1 MNIELVSEENGVR
14 RYAVMLNNTVDMI
27 AGQMDIKLP
36 AGMSV
41 RDVTVGERAESHSL
55 ETMEHGFDTL
65 RVVLYSMENA
75 SIDGNSGAVVYVD
88 VEGKGTLKAEN
99 VIFTDTYFNSHE
111 MNGSE
116 TTGVNS
122 LLDGAKNM
130 GTRIY
135 NAAGVMFNKLQNGI
149 NIFRTSDGKVKKEYH
164 RNK

>member
-41 RDVTVGERAESHSL
+41 RDVTVGERAESH
-55 ETMEHGFDTL
+55 TL